1 MRYFDR
7 SVSKHSFTDY
17 LIVVCSLI
25 LLTFIERL
33 LSSEKISGVE
43 NGIFDCVHLNA
54 IFAVVN
60 ISSIMKV
67 SFCEINECYYYSLL
81 LFIVIPTA

>member
-25 LLTFIERL
+25 LLIIERL

-67 SFCEINECYYYSLL
+67 SFREINECYYYSLL